1 MKWLEGERISQH
13 SGSQPRNKV
22 KVPCDLMEDTVN
34 ATSSW
39 HRRSTGAGRMNE
51 SHHSLLGGSVPALRA
66 PLPQGVA
73 QTGAYHPSVSHCL
86 EFQVEDPLLTRLSRG
101 ASYRGTVVIGQK
113 ETIAFS
119 SCTSES
125 CHILVSR
132 VGEVSHNLISFFHQ
146 GAHRDLKSTTT
157 TITVIKFC
165 SITARKRRG
174 GALVTALFSHQN

>member
-1 MKWLEGERISQH
+1 M
-13 SGSQPRNKV
+13 
-22 KVPCDLMEDTVN
+22 
-34 ATSSW
+34 
-39 HRRSTGAGRMNE
+39 
-51 SHHSLLGGSVPALRA
+51 PALRA

-146 GAHRDLKSTTT
+146 GAHRDLDVEGGTTASKAVFTATVFSTETLILGQDRGQGLDLLVNSQDDVS
-157 TITVIKFC
+157 TISSIPTIRASELLAGLTVEAAH
-165 SITARKRRG
+165 AR
-174 GALVTALFSHQN
+174 APTSSTEQHSPVIHEMPFQFLL